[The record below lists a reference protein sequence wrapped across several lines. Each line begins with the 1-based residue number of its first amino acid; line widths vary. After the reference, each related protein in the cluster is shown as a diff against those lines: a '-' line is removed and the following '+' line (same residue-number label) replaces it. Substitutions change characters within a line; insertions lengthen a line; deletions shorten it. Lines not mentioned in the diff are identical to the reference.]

1 MRRSRRDRGFSLLEV
16 MIAMAIVTIGV
27 LGGAKLLGMGL
38 MRSTQARKVTA
49 AHQLANQ
56 VVERLRLEVRFDM
69 EPVAGS
75 GTVGGKDFTAEEA
88 WKAERL
94 PYSSNDSI
102 APAAGAILTCDP
114 PGAEDP
120 VAVAY
125 NVGPLPFSF
134 EANNFWVCYRIEAP
148 NTATCLADA
157 ACAHVKVI
165 WAETGG
171 FRAHRTVAYL
181 TSGR

>member
-1 MRRSRRDRGFSLLEV
+1 
-16 MIAMAIVTIGV
+16 MAIVTIGV

-38 MRSTQARKVTA
+38 LKSTQARKVTA
-49 AHQLANQ
+49 AHHLANQ

-69 EPVAGS
+69 EAAAGT
-75 GTVGGKDFTAEEA
+75 GTVGGGEFKAEEA
-88 WKAERL
+88 WRAERL
-94 PYSSNDSI
+94 PYSSNDAVTPTS
-102 APAAGAILTCDP
+102 GVTTCNP
-114 PGAEDP
+114 PGAED
-120 VAVAY
+120 ATAIAY

-148 NTATCLADA
+148 NTATCIADA
-157 ACAHVKVI
+157 ACAQVKVI